1 MAKLKAIEHSEVL
14 AEILSPT
21 YMDNH
26 RKMEVK
32 FSQAILEAN
41 WIWMEAVIDLGKDS
55 GHYDDNDATEI
66 FKAAQENLASGS
78 VDFDHP
84 FELFET
90 GDPSLDQLF
99 EEFLREEGDKFD
111 EQLEFTEEFICYAS
125 GDYDDF
131 DMSRDT
137 FKGNK
142 DDIECVIGI
151 DYASGANIGWIKGE
165 DDVDFLDS
173 YLNEQLKSESTAL
186 TEAQSSNKLPFTKQ
200 ALDKALDNLPDS
212 SEGLYIGYND
222 EDRGNVTTI
231 GGEPYSDTRWY
242 VDKYADNVYIV
253 YSELYGASGEGPEE
267 GVFEEFDSLDELWEY
282 LEQLEELDDAP
293 KLESLNEWIDSSG
306 NKITIGTAS
315 SAAASSNSKT
325 SSQSRHKQEFI
336 DLITY
341 MVNHKDADVIATEE
355 SDLTGISFTYAET
368 HKRAATGEVY
378 TIKVCC
384 DFINAWTCK
393 VYKDQKLIEDTI
405 GQTWE
410 ELLRLLNA
418 YFNAPTSKD
427 PLYRQLVEWVDASGN
442 KVNLS
447 NSPATPTPQK
457 TKKRTKAKT
466 MFGMADSYQEDF
478 RKLYDHLL
486 TVNQQPNNSKDERV
500 TPVCLRAYWIDKQGK
515 ERRLEVTTTK
525 VKDFKITEQLDYVL
539 SVFDPD
545 EKIIS
550 RGYLKDY
557 DALLDILLKTG
568 DIQDKTKCQA

>member
-1 MAKLKAIEHSEVL
+1 MTKFKATEHSETL

-26 RKMEVK
+26 SKMEAK
-32 FSQAILEAN
+32 FNQAVLEAN
-41 WIWMEAVIDLGKDS
+41 WIWMESIINLGKDLNY
-55 GHYDDNDATEI
+55 YDDTDATEI
-66 FKAAQENLASGS
+66 FKVAQENLASGS
-78 VDFDHP
+78 VDFD
-84 FELFET
+84 LFET

-99 EEFLREEGDKFD
+99 EEFLTKESGKFD
-111 EQLEFTEEFICYAS
+111 EHLEFTEEFICYAS

-131 DMSRDT
+131 DMSHDT

-165 DDVDFLDS
+165 DDADVLDN
-173 YLNEQLKSESTAL
+173 YLNEQLESEGTTL
-186 TEAQSSNKLPFTKQ
+186 TEAQSSKLPFTPQ
-200 ALDKALDNLPDS
+200 ALDQALDNLSDN

-222 EDRGNVTTI
+222 EDRGNVITVC
-231 GGEPYSDTRWY
+231 GEPYSDTRWY

-253 YSELYGASGEGPEE
+253 YSELHGAYGAGPDE
-267 GVFEEFDSLDELWEY
+267 GVFEEFDSLDEVWEY
-282 LEQLEELDDAP
+282 LEQLEDLDDTP
-293 KLESLNEWIDSSG
+293 KLENLNEWVAING
-306 NKITIGTAS
+306 KQ
-315 SAAASSNSKT
+315 AASRSGYK
-325 SSQSRHKQEFI
+325 HKQDFI

-355 SDLTGISFTYAET
+355 SDLTGISFTYEET
-368 HKRAATGEVY
+368 HKRADTGETY
-378 TIKVCC
+378 TIKVRC

-427 PLYRQLVEWVDASGN
+427 PLYRQLVEWVDDSGN
-442 KVNLS
+442 KVNLG
-447 NSPATPTPQK
+447 NSTTTPAPQGI
-457 TKKRTKAKT
+457 KKRIKADT
-466 MFGMADSYQEDF
+466 MFGKADSYQDDF

-486 TVNQQPNNSKDERV
+486 TVNKQPNNSKDERI

-525 VKDFKITEQLDYVL
+525 VKDFKLTEQLDYVL

-557 DALLDILLKTG
+557 DALLDILLQTG

>member
-1 MAKLKAIEHSEVL
+1 MAKLKVTEQAEIL

-41 WIWMEAVIDLGKDS
+41 WIWMEAIIDLGKDS
-55 GHYDDNDATEI
+55 GHYDNNDAAEI

-99 EEFLREEGDKFD
+99 EEFLREESGKFD
-111 EQLEFTEEFICYAS
+111 EQLEFTEEFICYIS

-165 DDVDFLDS
+165 DDADFLDS
-173 YLNEQLKSESTAL
+173 YLNEQFKSEGTTL
-186 TEAQSSNKLPFTKQ
+186 TEAQNLNKLPFTKQ

-212 SEGLYIGYND
+212 SEGLYIGYNE

-231 GGEPYSDTRWY
+231 GGEPYSDTKWY

-267 GVFEEFDSLDELWEY
+267 GVFEEFDSLDELWDY

-293 KLESLNEWIDSSG
+293 KLESLSEWVAFNGKQVHLNSTTTTVPPDPQAAKYPSQEDRYKKLLAQIDADNISTYTVNTLDDRILDITLNTEFKTGVVVKIIYKPYVPCYAFMVGDKVLNGMNYQDILDLLLTAKVIKNTNLCEELNEWIDSSG
-306 NKITIGTAS
+306 NQITISTAS
-315 SAAASSNSKT
+315 NTSANSTSKI

-336 DLITY
+336 DLINY
-341 MVNHKDADVIATEE
+341 MVNHKAADVIATEE

-368 HKRAATGEVY
+368 HKRADTGETY

-393 VYKDQKLIEDTI
+393 VYKDQKLLEDTI

-427 PLYRQLVEWVDASGN
+427 PLYKQLVEWIDA
-442 KVNLS
+442 
-447 NSPATPTPQK
+447 
-457 TKKRTKAKT
+457 
-466 MFGMADSYQEDF
+466 
-478 RKLYDHLL
+478 
-486 TVNQQPNNSKDERV
+486 
-500 TPVCLRAYWIDKQGK
+500 
-515 ERRLEVTTTK
+515 
-525 VKDFKITEQLDYVL
+525 
-539 SVFDPD
+539 
-545 EKIIS
+545 
-550 RGYLKDY
+550 
-557 DALLDILLKTG
+557 
-568 DIQDKTKCQA
+568 